1 MDIVN
6 NARWAAISQLSRVG
20 MQFAGMMLLSRL
32 LAPGDFG
39 VMAMALVAIN
49 LAYLLRDMGTAAA
62 IVQRRELDDRTIGAV
77 YGLNLIVGTGLAVI
91 VFAASA
97 GIGHFFRSNG
107 LPAVL
112 ALLSLV
118 FPIGASS
125 AVFQSLHERA
135 SNFRL
140 LARIEITSG
149 LCGLLTAVALAWH
162 GAGVICLAAQSLVT
176 VSVSAVQLWRARTW
190 TPSGF
195 ELDGIRSIVHYSGN
209 LTLFNL
215 INYFARNADSL
226 IIGRM
231 LGPIALGVYSQAYRV
246 MLFPVQNLTFIATR
260 ALFPVISGLQDHREQ
275 ARDVYVKTVMLIVG
289 LTGPLMGGVWV
300 VRSEFVNVVFGSNW
314 TAVVPILAW
323 LAPVGFIQSI
333 VSTTGTVFMAFGR
346 TKRLMHLGIVA
357 TVLQVGAFVIGASHD
372 VVRVAELYC
381 FANLINFAIAM
392 HATMRQFDS
401 GLSVLLSRIGPALGC
416 TAIALAAAG
425 LVRAYL
431 VSVGVRG
438 PIVLTVTILAEA
450 VVYAALRFDWIVTT
464 LSVAGYRRAAG
475 GAR

>member
-1 MDIVN
+1 MDIVDS
-6 NARWAAISQLSRVG
+6 ARWAAISQLSRVG

-39 VMAMALVAIN
+39 VMAMALAAIN
-49 LAYLLRDMGTAAA
+49 LAHLLRDMGTAAA

-77 YGLNLIVGTGLAVI
+77 YGLNLIVGVGLAAI
-91 VFAASA
+91 VCTAAA
-97 GIGHFFRSNG
+97 GIGHFFRSDG

-118 FPIGASS
+118 FPISASS
-125 AVFQSLHERA
+125 AVFQSLHERE

-149 LCGLLTAVALAWH
+149 LGGLLTAVALAWH

-176 VSVSAVQLWRARTW
+176 VSLSAAQLWRARTW

-195 ELDGIRSIVHYSGN
+195 ELGGIRSLVHYSGN

-260 ALFPVISGLQDHREQ
+260 ALFPVISGLQDHRPQ

-289 LTGPLMGGVWV
+289 LTGPLMGGIWIT
-300 VRSEFVNVVFGSNW
+300 RAEFVDVVFGGKW

-346 TKRLMHLGIVA
+346 TKQLMQLGIVA
-357 TVLQVGAFVIGASHD
+357 TVLQVGAFVIGAGHD

-381 FANLINFAIAM
+381 LANLINFAIAM

-401 GLSVLLSRIGPALGC
+401 RLTMLLGRIGPALGS
-416 TAIALAAAG
+416 TAIALAAAC

-431 VSVGVRG
+431 VSIGVRG
-438 PIVLTVTILAEA
+438 PIVLTGTLLAEA
-450 VVYAALRFDWIVTT
+450 VLYAALRFDWIVAT
-464 LSVAGYRRAAG
+464 LSAAG
-475 GAR
+475 NRRTAGDAR